1 MKYTISFIL
10 SGLFFIGLNAQS
22 DCRYFHRK
30 NCVPEEGVEMRYD
43 SQSKS
48 AVMAKGQTSEFH
60 LVAYKGLDYRL
71 SICSDEI
78 IGDQIQLKI
87 FEKDRV
93 LIKPEEL
100 VQEEVYEEEQI
111 SNEAEDEYA
120 DETYDEYADDS
131 YDEYSDDAYSD
142 YSNDA
147 YADAY
152 SYGSAEAA
160 GTTGKKEQ
168 PKFKLVKELLYDNA
182 ENSYAKSLEFTAE
195 GTMSLILEISV
206 PGETSGMSKLKIKE
220 TGCVGV
226 LVEHV
231 KSQKTGF

>member
-1 MKYTISFIL
+1 MGS
-10 SGLFFIGLNAQS
+10 LFFAGLNAQS

-60 LVAYKGLDYRL
+60 LVAYNGLDYRL
-71 SICSDEI
+71 SICSDEV

-120 DETYDEYADDS
+120 DETYNEYGDDSYDDSYDEYADDS
-131 YDEYSDDAYSD
+131 YGD
-142 YSNDA
+142 DA

-152 SYGSAEAA
+152 SYGSAEASGA
-160 GTTGKKEQ
+160 AAKKEQ

-182 ENSYAKSLEFTAE
+182 ENSYSKSLQFTAE
-195 GTMSLILEISV
+195 GTMSLVLEISV
-206 PGETSGMSKLKIKE
+206 PGETSSMSKLKIKE